1 MNFNPRINKKL
12 VNNIMVD
19 MHACIKHAVEHG
31 DDDIEFS
38 FNTDIKF
45 EYSIDNISVD
55 SVYKYVVSYS
65 DMDLKTINRYE
76 MIQIIDTFIKEGYSV
91 KISLFSKNSA
101 VIDYKL
107 DDLIEYI
114 KDKETNELSDVTSI
128 EMDVSGW

>member
-12 VNNIMVD
+12 VNNIVVD
-19 MHACIKHAVEHG
+19 MNICIKHAVECG
-31 DDDIEFS
+31 DADTAFRFNTGIEFE
-38 FNTDIKF
+38 ND
-45 EYSIDNISVD
+45 IDNIEVD

-91 KISLFSKNSA
+91 KINLFSKNSA

-114 KDKETNELSDVTSI
+114 KDKETNELSDVTSV
-128 EMDVSGW
+128 EMVVSGW